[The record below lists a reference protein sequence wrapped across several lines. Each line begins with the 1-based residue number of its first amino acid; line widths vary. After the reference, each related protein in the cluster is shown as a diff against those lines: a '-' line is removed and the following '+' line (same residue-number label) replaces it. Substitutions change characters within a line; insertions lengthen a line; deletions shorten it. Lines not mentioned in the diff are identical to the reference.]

1 MSTNDVVAALV
12 ATRTA
17 AAQPAVPALQ
27 AHAGT
32 QQSQLSQHQSGQA
45 QGAVESGAEGAE
57 GTEGADGRAAAAQH
71 QLAPAPVVPGTAAAL
86 PVAEAAL
93 RRALAAGSNQDPHTF
108 ALDLLRSVEAL
119 IRATAPAGM
128 SPDDIGAAAARL
140 VERQGLLARLNDTPP
155 AGGTW
160 PTGVGPEDLTPQA
173 VDTRL

>member
-17 AAQPAVPALQ
+17 PALPAVPTIQGHAETQHATHESASDGAATPAQQQ
-27 AHAGT
+27 AT
-32 QQSQLSQHQSGQA
+32 P
-45 QGAVESGAEGAE
+45 
-57 GTEGADGRAAAAQH
+57 AATI
-71 QLAPAPVVPGTAAAL
+71 PGTAAAL

-93 RRALAAGSNQDPHTF
+93 RRALAAGSNQDPHAF

-119 IRATAPAGM
+119 LRATAPAGM

-140 VERQGLLARLNDTPP
+140 VERQGLLARLGDTHPT
-155 AGGTW
+155 GTW
-160 PTGVGPEDLTPQA
+160 PTGAGPEDFTPQA